1 MTIIF
6 CLLLTLGFI
15 PHTIFSY
22 PLVDS
27 DFQVQLK
34 SENFS

>member
-1 MTIIF
+1 MTIII
-6 CLLLTLGFI
+6 CLLFTLGII
-15 PHTIFSY
+15 PNTAFSY